1 LLRRLPVA
9 RNVFRIIDDLAR
21 IVEELRD
28 ALAPL
33 AKIAGGDQPVP
44 QSTKRPSVPIA
55 RAPKRDRRSPFRKVA
70 EVSGAGGRPLDV
82 VSAVP
87 KPRRRRKATLTPR
100 ARAAYAAQG
109 RYLGAIRPLRPGD
122 RAKVKKER
130 AEKGLDAALKLA
142 ASLTRLK

>member
-1 LLRRLPVA
+1 VA

-21 IVEELRD
+21 IVEELRE

-33 AKIAGGDQPVP
+33 AKIAGGDQPFP
-44 QSTKRPSVPIA
+44 LSTKAPVVPIA
-55 RAPKRDRRSPFRKVA
+55 YASKRGRRSPFRKVA
-70 EVSGAGGRPLDV
+70 EVPGVGGRTLEV

-87 KPRRRRKATLTPR
+87 KPRRRRKATLTPK
-100 ARAAYAAQG
+100 AKAAYAAQG

-130 AEKGLDAALKLA
+130 ADKGLEAALKLA
-142 ASLTRLK
+142 ASLTKLK